1 MMSQKKYKSIAETST
16 LLGIN
21 KHVIRYWDS
30 KFNGL
35 SMRLDNTKQRFFSPE
50 NISKLKKLKD
60 ILYKDGKHNYSLD
73 LASRIADIKY
83 IELENSGSKN
93 SPNVIKDEIFFDIK
107 SLSQISSN
115 LKKLL

>member
-1 MMSQKKYKSIAETST
+1 MSQKKYKSIAETSA

-35 SMRLDNTKQRFFSPE
+35 SMRLDNSKQRFFSPE
-50 NISKLKKLKD
+50 NISKLKELKN

-73 LASRIADIKY
+73 LASRIADIKF
-83 IELENSGSKN
+83 IELKDGGSKN
-93 SPNVIKDEIFFDIK
+93 LTNNIKNENFLNIK
-107 SLSQISSN
+107 LLSQISSN